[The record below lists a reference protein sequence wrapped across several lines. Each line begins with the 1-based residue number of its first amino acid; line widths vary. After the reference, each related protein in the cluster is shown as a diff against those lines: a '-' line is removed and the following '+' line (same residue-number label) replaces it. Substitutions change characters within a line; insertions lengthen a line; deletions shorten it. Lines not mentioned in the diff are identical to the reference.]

1 MHSFGEM
8 GQTGVH
14 CHPAAVSRRPVSF
27 LPTATDFARP
37 IFALCPCVG
46 RNSNGVVPLCPAA
59 IRTTEVLAARFHFA
73 FPVPVVDRVGGDFV
87 ELHAG
92 LDSAIFGLRATACD
106 TENAATVYAIAPEC
120 GRGLSANLGG
130 NAAADERRS
139 TQRFEMSRISPKV
152 SSESIGKCVSA
163 FICG

>member
-73 FPVPVVDRVGGDFV
+73 FPVPVVDRVGGDSWSFMRDWIQPS
-87 ELHAG
+87 
-92 LDSAIFGLRATACD
+92 LDSGQQRAIPRMQRQSTLLPR
-106 TENAATVYAIAPEC
+106 NAE
-120 GRGLSANLGG
+120 RSLG
-130 NAAADERRS
+130 
-139 TQRFEMSRISPKV
+139 
-152 SSESIGKCVSA
+152 
-163 FICG
+163 